1 MNLDSKDMV
10 EQQTTALVPVQE
22 KGLSLNKTNKVS
34 AIMRGKAAAG
44 GYVPHLGL
52 AEVRAMAEAVCKAS
66 RNGQRDRLLILTLF
80 DGCLRVSEALAL
92 RPKDIKRDGEGWRL
106 EVFGKGKRPGV
117 AAISPSLAAEL
128 RGYAFDQ
135 ELKPDD
141 RLFPIKRAR
150 AFQIC
155 ELAMI
160 AAGVSK
166 PDHVGTVHVL
176 RHSGALERL
185 KATGNPKAV
194 QEQLRHSTALM
205 TMRYLKTLSVEE
217 SLRIQEQV
225 DFRW

>member
-1 MNLDSKDMV
+1 MA
-10 EQQTTALVPVQE
+10 EEQTTALVTTPG
-22 KGLSLNKTNKVS
+22 KGLSLNKVTKVS
-34 AIMRGKAAAG
+34 AIARAKGYSPT
-44 GYVPHLGL
+44 YVPHLGL
-52 AEVRAMAEAVCKAS
+52 QEVRAMAEAVCKAS
-66 RNGQRDRLLILTLF
+66 RHGQRDRLLILTLF

-106 EVFGKGKRPGV
+106 EVYGKGRRPGV

-128 RGYAFDQ
+128 QAYAYREEVKLEDG
-135 ELKPDD
+135 
-141 RLFPIKRAR
+141 LFPIKRAR

-166 PDHVGTVHVL
+166 PDHVGACHVL
-176 RHSGALERL
+176 RHSGAIERL
-185 KATGNPKAV
+185 RATGNPKAV

-217 SLRIQEQV
+217 SLRIQQEV